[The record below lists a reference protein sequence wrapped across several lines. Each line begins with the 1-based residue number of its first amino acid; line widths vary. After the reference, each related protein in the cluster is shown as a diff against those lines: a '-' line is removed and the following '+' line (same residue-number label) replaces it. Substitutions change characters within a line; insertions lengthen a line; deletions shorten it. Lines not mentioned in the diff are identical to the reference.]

1 METARLGKNKNSLN
15 NEILVKTGKSAFFVC
30 ILALL
35 VFFSYT
41 APLSAHDYP
50 DIPVR
55 PDGRGSHSSNSI
67 TAGDVTVGDMGKM
80 RDFMLHAMDHVMQF
94 VDYNGGLAPF
104 LELIQQ
110 EGGDWKNGTIYLWR
124 MSAGGVIQ
132 NHPHYP
138 IAQNGNLNNLPVMQ
152 QLIEDVKKDK
162 PVREDGTREYSYGVD
177 CKTYTFEGEDRVACA
192 VFFDLDLQ
200 NLTFKIPTILVGGL
214 HHNISDMS
222 FSNLKCPLYSPK
234 TSAADVINEETL
246 KAFMDE
252 FVDFYVDWRDRVGLF
267 NVINSLSCLRVL
279 PLKNDSIYLFAMTE
293 DTQLV
298 VLNGNTP
305 TLENTGLN
313 VTDANG
319 VDVGDLIVNAVKDL
333 PVGEGAFV
341 EYLWDDPSTPDDN
354 VDLRTECPNGPFT
367 CAPGTSPKLSY
378 VVPIIGGSGG
388 RHIWGSGIYP
398 EALAED
404 DGGCAIAGSTDT
416 PKRAIFNLFLIV
428 SILFSV
434 ALARNLKAKQTV
446 KTLTAK
452 VGRKSRAAA
461 LFVCA
466 LALLVFFSGVN
477 TASAHDGAH
486 DDSSGHEDVTADEVT
501 AADMGK
507 MRDFML
513 HAKAH
518 WESIDNPNDNI
529 EFEREVTVEGGDWN
543 NGTIYLMVIDKEGAV
558 FTHADDPE
566 AQNLTLAH
574 YSGEA
579 GIFGRPTELDE
590 EVRELINAA
599 ENGGGCVPY
608 ENRGEQRV
616 ACAAVF
622 THPVWQSDLILLAG
636 YHHVH
641 DVHDEDGEEEVG
653 FDQIQC
659 PYFVSEIIDEE
670 PYFKQGIGANKVV
683 DSDSL
688 KNFVEEFAK
697 YFGEQIE
704 SGQNPAQLAKIRN
717 CWRALPWKHGA
728 VYVFIM
734 TENNLVFFNGNGP
747 HLENRSFNV
756 TDGNDCDVGNEVIR
770 VARGEDRE
778 CKDLGL
784 LPEESRGFVEYLW
797 EDPTDDIPPVIE
809 EGRAPGDVPKL
820 SYVVSFSD
828 PEFLRG
834 EKLIIGSGFHPGVRD
849 DDGCA
854 IAGAGNTAKGTLFNL
869 FLIASVLFSAALW
882 RNRSSSSG

>member
-1 METARLGKNKNSLN
+1 MKTTRLGKDRNYLDD
-15 NEILVKTGKSAFFVC
+15 EIFVKTGKSAFFVC
-30 ILALL
+30 MLALF

-41 APLSAHDYP
+41 APLSAHNYP
-50 DIPVR
+50 DIPIR
-55 PDGRGSHSSNSI
+55 EDGRGSHSPNSI
-67 TAGDVTVGDMGKM
+67 TAADVTAGDMEGM
-80 RDFMLHAMDHVMQF
+80 RDLMLHAMDHVMQF
-94 VDYNGGLAPF
+94 VDYNTGLAPF
-104 LELIQQ
+104 LELIQE

-138 IAQNGNLNNLPVMQ
+138 IAQNGNLNNLPIMQ
-152 QLIEDVKKDK
+152 QLIEGVKRDR
-162 PVREDGTREYSYGVD
+162 PVREDESREYDYGVD
-177 CKTYTFEGEDRVACA
+177 CRPYTFEGEDRVACA

-222 FSNLKCPLYSPK
+222 FSNLKCPLYAPK
-234 TSAADVINEETL
+234 TSAADVVNEETL
-246 KAFMDE
+246 KEFMDE
-252 FVDFYVDWRDRVGLF
+252 FIEFYVDWRERVGLF

-279 PLKNDSIYLFAMTE
+279 PFKNDSIYLFAMTE

-305 TLENTGLN
+305 TLENTSLD
-313 VTDANG
+313 VKDANG
-319 VDVGDLIVNAVKDL
+319 VDVGDLIIDAVKDL

-354 VDLRTECPNGPFT
+354 VDLRTECPDGPFT

-398 EALAED
+398 ETGAED

-434 ALARNLKAKQTV
+434 ALVRNLKAKQTTE
-446 KTLTAK
+446 TLTAK
-452 VGRKSRAAA
+452 AGRRNRVAA
-461 LFVCA
+461 LFVCV
-466 LALLVFFSGVN
+466 LALLVFFSGAH
-477 TASAHDGAH
+477 TASAHGDHSYG
-486 DDSSGHEDVTADEVT
+486 VTAGELT
-501 AADMGK
+501 AGDMGK
-507 MRDFML
+507 MLEFVL

-518 WESIDNPNDNI
+518 WESIDNPDDNI
-529 EFEREVTVEGGDWN
+529 GFEQELTVEGGDWN
-543 NGTIYLMVIDKEGAV
+543 NGTIYLMVIDENASV
-558 FTHADDPE
+558 FTHADDPQ

-579 GIFGRPTELDE
+579 GIFGRQTELDE
-590 EVRELINAA
+590 EVRELIDAA
-599 ENGGGCVPY
+599 ENGGGCVQY
-608 ENRGEQRV
+608 EEGGEQRV
-616 ACAAVF
+616 ACAVKF

-641 DVHDEDGEEEVG
+641 DIHDEHGVG

-659 PYFVSEIIDEE
+659 PYFVSEIIDQE

-683 DSDSL
+683 DSDTL
-688 KNFVEEFAK
+688 KEFVGEFVK

-717 CWRALPWKHGA
+717 CWRSPPWKYGA

-747 HLENRSFNV
+747 HLENRSFDVRDN
-756 TDGNDCDVGNEVIR
+756 NECDVGNEVIR
-770 VARGEDRE
+770 IIRDEDRK

-784 LPEESRGFVEYLW
+784 LPEDARGFVQYLW
-797 EDPTDDIPPVIE
+797 DDPTDDIPPAIE

-820 SYVVSFSD
+820 SYVVSYSND
-828 PEFLRG
+828 KFLGG
-834 EKLIIGSGFHPGVRD
+834 EKLIIGSGFHPGISD
-849 DDGCA
+849 DDGCT
-854 IAGAGNTAKGTLFNL
+854 IAGAGNTAKGALFNL
-869 FLIASVLFSAALW
+869 FLTAFVLFSAVLW
-882 RNRSSSSG
+882 RNRSSSLG

>member
-1 METARLGKNKNSLN
+1 MKATNFEKGKNYFTNK
-15 NEILVKTGKSAFFVC
+15 IFVKTGKSAFF
-30 ILALL
+30 ISMLALL

-41 APLSAHDYP
+41 APLSAHNYP
-50 DIPVR
+50 DIPIR
-55 PDGRGSHSSNSI
+55 EDGRGSHSPNSI
-67 TAGDVTVGDMGKM
+67 TAGDVTAGDMEEM
-80 RDFMLHAMDHVMQF
+80 RDLMLHAMDHVMQF
-94 VDYNGGLAPF
+94 VDYNTGLAPF
-104 LELIQQ
+104 LELIQE

-138 IAQNGNLNNLPVMQ
+138 IAQNGNLNDLPVMQ
-152 QLIEDVKKDK
+152 QLIEGVKKDK
-162 PVREDGTREYSYGVD
+162 PVREDASREYDYGVD
-177 CKTYTFEGEDRVACA
+177 CKPYTFEGENRVACA

-222 FSNLKCPLYSPK
+222 FSNLKCPLYAPK
-234 TSAADVINEETL
+234 TSAADVVNEETL
-246 KAFMDE
+246 KEFMDE
-252 FVDFYVDWRDRVGLF
+252 FIEFYVDWRERVGLF

-313 VTDANG
+313 VKDANG

-341 EYLWDDPSTPDDN
+341 EYLWDDPSTPYDN
-354 VDLRTECPNGPFT
+354 VDLRTECPDGPFT

-378 VVPIIGGSGG
+378 VVPIVGGSGG

-398 EALAED
+398 ETGVED

-416 PKRAIFNLFLIV
+416 HKRTIFNLFLIV
-428 SILFSV
+428 SILFS
-434 ALARNLKAKQTV
+434 
-446 KTLTAK
+446 
-452 VGRKSRAAA
+452 AA
-461 LFVCA
+461 LWKNRSKEKRRIRKKERSGRNILPSLFISA
-466 LALLVFFSGVN
+466 LALLVFFSG
-477 TASAHDGAH
+477 ASPAEAHEGGH
-486 DDSSGHEDVTADEVT
+486 DDSVTAGEVT
-501 AADMGK
+501 VADQEK
-507 MRDFML
+507 MLELVL

-518 WESIDNPNDNI
+518 WESIDNPDDNI
-529 EFEREVTVEGGDWN
+529 AFEQELTVEGGDWN
-543 NGTIYLMVIDKEGAV
+543 NDTIYLMVIDENASV
-558 FTHADDPE
+558 FTHADDPQ

-574 YSGEA
+574 YSGET
-579 GIFGRPTELDE
+579 GIFGRRTELDE
-590 EVRELINAA
+590 EVQELIEAA

-608 ENRGEQRV
+608 EEGGEQRV
-616 ACAAVF
+616 ACAAKF

-641 DVHDEDGEEEVG
+641 DIHDDEEVG

-659 PYFVSEIIDEE
+659 PYFVSEIIDQE

-683 DSDSL
+683 DSDTL
-688 KNFVEEFAK
+688 KEFVGEFVK
-697 YFGEQIE
+697 YFGDQIE

-717 CWRALPWKHGA
+717 CWRALPWRHGA

-734 TENNLVFFNGNGP
+734 TEGNLVFFNGNGP
-747 HLENRSFNV
+747 HLENRSFNLR
-756 TDGNDCDVGNEVIR
+756 DGNECDVGNEVIR
-770 VARGEDRE
+770 VANGQDRQ

-784 LPEESRGFVEYLW
+784 LPEDSVGFVEYLW
-797 EDPTDDIPPVIE
+797 DDPTDDVPPRIE

-820 SYVVSFSD
+820 SYVVSFSHAD
-828 PEFLRG
+828 FLGG
-834 EKLIIGSGFHPGVRD
+834 EKLIIGSGFHPEVSD

-854 IAGAGNTAKGTLFNL
+854 IAGANSTTKSTLFNL
-869 FLIASVLFSAALW
+869 LLIVSVLFTAAFW
-882 RNRSSSSG
+882 KNRLRGKQT